1 MRDKNVAGILALFF
15 GWAGIHR
22 FYLGQVGLGILYA
35 ILLFTGISAI
45 LGLIDAIVFFSMDQ
59 EVFDYKYNE
68 AAIRRRRRVQQR
80 RRRYDTDFER
90 EDRRRD
96 RRVDQYKSR
105 ERKKDLSDERRAD
118 RQKYYQRPTPKPVKS
133 NPYKNSGIKKY
144 KDYDYDGAIEDFQKA
159 LEIDEKDIAVH
170 FNIACAYSLNEEADK
185 AFHHLDKAVSLGFN
199 DFKRIKEH
207 DALAFLRIQ
216 NKFEAFEENG
226 FQIEKAAQIDP
237 PQEKEDVLDLTT
249 AAKEEEKPTNEE
261 NLNLESG
268 DLLEQLKKLGELRD
282 KGLLTEEEFVV
293 QKRKLLE

>member
-68 AAIRRRRRVQQR
+68 AALRRRRRMQQR
-80 RRRYDTDFER
+80 RRRYDTDFDREER
-90 EDRRRD
+90 KRD

-105 ERKKDLSDERRAD
+105 EQKRDLSNNRRTE
-118 RQKYYQRPTPKPVKS
+118 RQKYYQRPTPKPVKT

-144 KDYDYDGAIEDFQKA
+144 KDYDYDGAIEDFEKA
-159 LEIDEKDIAVH
+159 LEIDNKDIAVH
-170 FNIACAYSLNEEADK
+170 FNIACAYSLNEESKK
-185 AFHHLDKAVSLGFN
+185 AFYHLDKAVELGFN
-199 DFKRIKEH
+199 DYKRIKEH

-216 NKFEAFEENG
+216 DGFEEFEANG
-226 FQIEKAAQIDP
+226 FRLQKKQQLEAPKEEMLELASEAEKAEAPDQ
-237 PQEKEDVLDLTT
+237 QEEILQ
-249 AAKEEEKPTNEE
+249 
-261 NLNLESG
+261 SG